1 MRVEIERPRPL
12 HPVGLGTFTLVDVST
27 VQMPDFN
34 DPSKQV
40 DRWLWKFESDKKT
53 PEGEPYEMAVFTGTR
68 YGNSQ
73 SKLTWLLDLLVPGI
87 TVRQAEA
94 LDTDDL
100 LGRKWE
106 GSVKH
111 ETSVKDPEKR
121 FASFS
126 YLKPLIEEGAHTD
139 PFFFDDDAGSVKV
152 CVSCGNE
159 VEETVAKHALKRW
172 NEVVCHPCGRK
183 RIAKEKVDAQNLE
196 PVAV

>member
-1 MRVEIERPRPL
+1 MRVEIEKPRPL
-12 HPVGLGTFTLVDVST
+12 HPAGLGTFTLVDVST

-40 DRWLWKFESDKKT
+40 DRWCWKLESDKKT
-53 PEGEPYEMAVFTGTR
+53 PEGDPYEMVVFTGTR

-87 TVRQAEA
+87 TVRQAEQ

-111 ETSVKDPEKR
+111 ETSIKDPEKKIAT
-121 FASFS
+121 FA
-126 YLKPLIEEGAHTD
+126 YLKPIAEEGAHTD
-139 PFFFDDDAGSVKV
+139 PFAFDQDGAVQVCSECGVGVDDSI
-152 CVSCGNE
+152 
-159 VEETVAKHALKRW
+159 AKHSLKRW
-172 NEVVCHPCGRK
+172 GIILCHKDGRK
-183 RIAKEKVDAQNLE
+183 RLAAEKVDAQNPE
-196 PVAV
+196 PVAA